1 MPAQEARLSM
11 YSTREPHGTMHTPG
25 KGGGGGGGG
34 KGNFAFRFL
43 RAKKKGVPRMLF
55 TRGLAHS
62 QVYEER
68 EKEGLPFEP
77 FDQSG
82 RMEERH
88 RGHLAPSPP
97 PPPPDISTIEI
108 SNEYVVRRLR
118 RAIAPPRHRSLAST
132 RSPRYLSP
140 IIKIA

>member
-1 MPAQEARLSM
+1 MTTQISGACAG
-11 YSTREPHGTMHTPG
+11 STIIDVLHSRATHGTMHTPG
-25 KGGGGGGGG
+25 GGGE
-34 KGNFAFRFL
+34 GNFAFRFL

-68 EKEGLPFEP
+68 EKGLPFEP

-88 RGHLAPSPP
+88 RGHLAPPP
-97 PPPPDISTIEI
+97 PIYRLSKFRT
-108 SNEYVVRRLR
+108 SVVRRLR
-118 RAIAPPRHRSLAST
+118 RAPIAPPRHRSLAST
-132 RSPRYLSP
+132 RSLAISPR
-140 IIKIA
+140 